1 MGKKRKYES
10 FKYIQEDARS
20 KKKKKSKYDQPKLK
34 TLSSSL
40 DKKERKECYSILNIP
55 IEVPKKFT
63 KIRNKCNHVNR
74 MITVAEYKAITPFY
88 AVFTPMLDAMVAKYG
103 EENIRVCS
111 SCFDVLVSPNLV
123 KGEDLRNAVS
133 SLYSAANTL
142 MITTRVK
149 KGEIRD
155 LNELKS
161 SLSDWNEVI
170 AQISELERNGNLKM
184 TFNQGGSEDTSK
196 PSMDDD
202 LSALNRMSSAIQTY

>member
-74 MITVAEYKAITPFY
+74 VITVAEYKAITPFY

-170 AQISELERNGNLKM
+170 AQISDLERNGNLKM
-184 TFNQGGSEDTSK
+184 TFGQEGDEDTSR
-196 PSMDDD
+196 PSMDDE
-202 LSALNRMSSAIQTY
+202 LSTLNRMSSAIQTY

>member
-184 TFNQGGSEDTSK
+184 TFSQEGNEDASR
-196 PSMDDD
+196 PSMDDE

>member
-184 TFNQGGSEDTSK
+184 TFSQEGNEDTSR
-196 PSMDDD
+196 PSMDDE

>member
-170 AQISELERNGNLKM
+170 VQISELERNGNLKM
-184 TFNQGGSEDTSK
+184 TFSQEGNEDTSR
-196 PSMDDD
+196 PSMDDE
-202 LSALNRMSSAIQTY
+202 LSTLNRMSSAIQTY

>member
-74 MITVAEYKAITPFY
+74 VITVAEYKAITPFY

-184 TFNQGGSEDTSK
+184 TFGQEGNEDTSGS
-196 PSMDDD
+196 SMDDD

>member
-184 TFNQGGSEDTSK
+184 TFSQDGNEDTSR
-196 PSMDDD
+196 PSMDDE

>member
-74 MITVAEYKAITPFY
+74 VITVAEYKAITPFY

-184 TFNQGGSEDTSK
+184 TFGQEGNEDTSG
-196 PSMDDD
+196 PSMDDE
-202 LSALNRMSSAIQTY
+202 LSTLNRMSSAIQTY

>member
-74 MITVAEYKAITPFY
+74 VITVAEYKAITPFY

-170 AQISELERNGNLKM
+170 AQISDLERNGNLKM
-184 TFNQGGSEDTSK
+184 TFGQEGDKDTSR
-196 PSMDDD
+196 PSMDDE
-202 LSALNRMSSAIQTY
+202 LSTLNRMSSAIQTY

>member
-184 TFNQGGSEDTSK
+184 TFSQEGNEDTSR
-196 PSMDDD
+196 PSMDDE
-202 LSALNRMSSAIQTY
+202 LSTLNRMSSAIQTY

>member
-74 MITVAEYKAITPFY
+74 VITVAEYKAITPFY

-184 TFNQGGSEDTSK
+184 TFGQEGNEDTSM
-196 PSMDDD
+196 PSMDDE
-202 LSALNRMSSAIQTY
+202 LSTLNRMSSAIQTY

>member
-74 MITVAEYKAITPFY
+74 VITVAEYKAITPFY

-184 TFNQGGSEDTSK
+184 TFGQEGNEDTSGS
-196 PSMDDD
+196 SMDDE